1 MPSFQVQ
8 DQEGAIV
15 KTWICS
21 VCGYEC
27 DGPEPPEKCPRCGV
41 DAMYFDPVADVGDDG
56 LRA

>member
-1 MPSFQVQ
+1 MKKKENEVSGQQ
-8 DQEGAIV
+8 V

-41 DAMYFDPVADVGDDG
+41 DAMYFDPVADVGDD
-56 LRA
+56 